1 MRKRVAH
8 EQALWYEEELQ
19 KEIAKDRESHGKKPL
34 KEKDR
39 NDPSSGSGGSMDSQ
53 EEIPEGV
60 KHRSAVQPIQKV
72 DGFVRGNINMFSP
85 TQ

>member
-1 MRKRVAH
+1 MAH

-19 KEIAKDRESHGKKPL
+19 KEIAKDREAHGKKPL

-39 NDPSSGSGGSMDSQ
+39 KDPPSSSGGGMEPQ
-53 EEIPEGV
+53 EEIPEGANT
-60 KHRSAVQPIQKV
+60 KSAVQPIQKA
-72 DGFVRGNINMFSP
+72 DGFVKGSINMFLC